1 MAEEENNLLNALVTE
16 YLRKVAPET
25 ARIFQSSQSSAPAA
39 ASFRLEDAVQH
50 FSRTAPSRVR
60 QLDSSKRRRR
70 RKVIE
75 TQSSGEERVLRA
87 GLCILSMVF
96 T

>member
-16 YLRKVAPET
+16 YIRKVAPET
-25 ARIFQSSQSSAPAA
+25 ARIFQSFQSSALAA

-50 FSRTAPSRVR
+50 FSMTAPSRVR
-60 QLDSSKRRRR
+60 QLDSSMRRR
-70 RKVIE
+70 RKVVE
-75 TQSSGEERVLRA
+75 THISGEEKVFRA
-87 GLCILSMVF
+87 GLCILNMVF

>member
-25 ARIFQSSQSSAPAA
+25 ARIFQSFQSSTPAV
-39 ASFRLEDAVQH
+39 ASFRLEDTVQH
-50 FSRTAPSRVR
+50 FFRTAPSRVR

-70 RKVIE
+70 RRKIE
-75 TQSSGEERVLRA
+75 THISGEEKVLRD
-87 GLCILSMVF
+87 GF

>member
-16 YLRKVAPET
+16 YIRKVAPET
-25 ARIFQSSQSSAPAA
+25 ARIFQSFQSSVSAA

-50 FSRTAPSRVR
+50 FSRTVPSRVR
-60 QLDSSKRRRR
+60 QLDSRKRRSW
-70 RKVIE
+70 KVIE
-75 TQSSGEERVLRA
+75 THISGEKKVFRA
-87 GLCILSMVF
+87 GFCILNMVF